1 MVILRASVVGIN
13 VSVGPAI
20 LSKGREKI
28 VVDWIKGESL
38 EHWILKVAG
47 VVELLRQGFRG
58 SEIEI
63 EKVFTKGKT
72 KCRADLYAEQVKK
85 GRRRRIWLEC
95 EPNLNFK
102 GKINDIRNVFGGRV
116 AFLIDFEGWD
126 SLLSHARDYENPHYM
141 LRRIIPQNTEVWTV
155 HFGETP
161 RVVFGIRHQGR
172 KIILLEG
179 DWSVEY
185 RFRKS
190 EYDKVEHL
198 KI

>member
-1 MVILRASVVGIN
+1 LRASVVGID

-47 VVELLRQGFRG
+47 VVELLRQGFKG

-72 KCRADLYAEQVKK
+72 KCRADIYAEQVKK

-95 EPNLNFK
+95 EPYLNFK
-102 GKINDIRNVFGGRV
+102 EKINDIRNVFGGRV
-116 AFLIDFEGWD
+116 VFLIDFEGWND
-126 SLLSHARDYENPHYM
+126 LISSARDHENPHYAF
-141 LRRIIPQNTEVWTV
+141 RRLIPQNTEVWAV
-155 HFGETP
+155 HFGEVP
-161 RVVFGIRHQGR
+161 KVIFGIRHQGS

-179 DWSVEY
+179 DWSVKY

-190 EYDKVEHL
+190 EYDKIESL
-198 KI
+198 KV

>member
-1 MVILRASVVGIN
+1 MRASVVGID

-72 KCRADLYAEQVKK
+72 KCRADIYAEQVKK

-95 EPNLNFK
+95 EPYLNFK
-102 GKINDIRNVFGGRV
+102 EKINDIRNVFGGRV
-116 AFLIDFEGWD
+116 VFLIDFEGWND
-126 SLLSHARDYENPHYM
+126 LISSARDHENPHYAF
-141 LRRIIPQNTEVWTV
+141 RRLIPQNTEVWAV
-155 HFGETP
+155 HFGEVP
-161 RVVFGIRHQGR
+161 KVIFGIRHQGS

-179 DWSVEY
+179 DWSVKY

-190 EYDKVEHL
+190 EYDKIESL
-198 KI
+198 KV